1 MWGYLYIYCTFIH
14 STFTIFVIRELCKD
28 VTLSC
33 VLSALWTE
41 AVQCW
46 EQPAEEL

>member
-1 MWGYLYIYCTFIH
+1 MGIPVYLLHIH
-14 STFTIFVIRELCKD
+14 TLYIFVIRELCKD